1 MKKKLLLGKKFT
13 FIFFLSLHFK
23 AVYSS
28 QKNKPLIIAHRGA
41 SAYLPEHSLLAATA
55 AHMENVD
62 YIELDLVLTKDK
74 TPIVLHDITLDKT
87 TNVAK
92 VFPKKHR
99 KNKKFY
105 ALDFTLSE
113 IKQLS
118 THERKNFL
126 GKTRYPSRFPSTL
139 ELTKV
144 ASLDEMVDLIWGLNQ
159 SRKKNMKGVFS
170 ESLVQF

>member
-1 MKKKLLLGKKFT
+1 MMLLF
-13 FIFFLSLHFK
+13 
-23 AVYSS
+23 
-28 QKNKPLIIAHRGA
+28 
-41 SAYLPEHSLLAATA
+41 
-55 AHMENVD
+55 
-62 YIELDLVLTKDK
+62 
-74 TPIVLHDITLDKT
+74 DKT

-159 SRKKNMKGVFS
+159 SRKKNIGLYIEIKSANFHQQEGFDIVKTVYENLSFKVRKYPSLKIILQSFEKETLIRLKKNLKSNGLLFS
-170 ESLVQF
+170 